1 MDFLKLVRARYSV
14 RQYQNRPVEPEKVEQ
29 LLEAAQAAPTAAN
42 CQPVRLLVVETPDG
56 RRRLAGAAELYGA
69 PLAVVVCADRS
80 RAWKRPFDGKQ
91 TTDIDASILTDHMML
106 AASALGLGSVW
117 ICYFQPEAV
126 KAALGLPEHLEPVNI
141 LAVGYADGAPASPER
156 WRTERIPL
164 DELVLARAE
173 ADTPGMVLP
182 SRGCFGFSAVQEK
195 RRTGRGCGRY
205 APRPSSRP
213 EAPAPGAAGCGGSP
227 RSSG

>member
-42 CQPVRLLVVETPDG
+42 CQPVRL
-56 RRRLAGAAELYGA
+56 RLAGAAELYGA

-164 DELVLARAE
+164 DELVLARA
-173 ADTPGMVLP
+173 
-182 SRGCFGFSAVQEK
+182 
-195 RRTGRGCGRY
+195 
-205 APRPSSRP
+205 
-213 EAPAPGAAGCGGSP
+213 
-227 RSSG
+227 

>member
-42 CQPVRLLVVETPDG
+42 CQPVRLLVAETPDG

-91 TTDIDASILTDHMML
+91 TLSLIHI
-106 AASALGLGSVW
+106 
-117 ICYFQPEAV
+117 
-126 KAALGLPEHLEPVNI
+126 
-141 LAVGYADGAPASPER
+141 
-156 WRTERIPL
+156 
-164 DELVLARAE
+164 
-173 ADTPGMVLP
+173 
-182 SRGCFGFSAVQEK
+182 
-195 RRTGRGCGRY
+195 
-205 APRPSSRP
+205 
-213 EAPAPGAAGCGGSP
+213 
-227 RSSG
+227 

>member
-1 MDFLKLVRARYSV
+1 M
-14 RQYQNRPVEPEKVEQ
+14 
-29 LLEAAQAAPTAAN
+29 
-42 CQPVRLLVVETPDG
+42 
-56 RRRLAGAAELYGA
+56 
-69 PLAVVVCADRS
+69 VVCADRS

-164 DELVLARAE
+164 DELVLARA
-173 ADTPGMVLP
+173 
-182 SRGCFGFSAVQEK
+182 
-195 RRTGRGCGRY
+195 
-205 APRPSSRP
+205 
-213 EAPAPGAAGCGGSP
+213 
-227 RSSG
+227 

>member
-42 CQPVRLLVVETPDG
+42 CQPVRLLVAETPD
-56 RRRLAGAAELYGA
+56 A

-164 DELVLARAE
+164 DELVLARA
-173 ADTPGMVLP
+173 
-182 SRGCFGFSAVQEK
+182 
-195 RRTGRGCGRY
+195 
-205 APRPSSRP
+205 
-213 EAPAPGAAGCGGSP
+213 
-227 RSSG
+227 